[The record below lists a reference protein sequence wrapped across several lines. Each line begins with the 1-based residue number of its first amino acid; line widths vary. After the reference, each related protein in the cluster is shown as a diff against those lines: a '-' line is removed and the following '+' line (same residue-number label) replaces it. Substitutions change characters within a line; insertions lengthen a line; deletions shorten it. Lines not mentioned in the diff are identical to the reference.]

1 RRALHDHRRVRRPAR
16 LPHAADQPLPAVPVL
31 VESDHRGSSPGR
43 SPARRPTLWRPCCT
57 SPARRRPAGPARL
70 GVGGQGMSWRHVA
83 HTADVGIEVEAR
95 TREELF
101 AEAAEALTALLVA
114 APDDEGDADA
124 DADDGAA
131 TEADAAAATAA
142 GGAVGDAGS
151 ATAAGG
157 AAGDADAVAP
167 VEVPVRVPPGD
178 DAAMLRDWLAEVLV
192 AFEVDGVVGREF
204 PVAIGPDGLT

>member
-1 RRALHDHRRVRRPAR
+1 
-16 LPHAADQPLPAVPVL
+16 
-31 VESDHRGSSPGR
+31 
-43 SPARRPTLWRPCCT
+43 
-57 SPARRRPAGPARL
+57 
-70 GVGGQGMSWRHVA
+70 MSWRHVA

-131 TEADAAAATAA
+131 TEADA
-142 GGAVGDAGS
+142 GS

-157 AAGDADAVAP
+157 AAGNADAVAP

-204 PVAIGPDGLT
+204 PVAIGPDGLTGAVRGTRFDPARHSRGLEVKAVTYHGLRVEAVPGGWRAAVLLDV

>member
-1 RRALHDHRRVRRPAR
+1 
-16 LPHAADQPLPAVPVL
+16 
-31 VESDHRGSSPGR
+31 
-43 SPARRPTLWRPCCT
+43 
-57 SPARRRPAGPARL
+57 
-70 GVGGQGMSWRHVA
+70 MSWRHVA

-124 DADDGAA
+124 
-131 TEADAAAATAA
+131 
-142 GGAVGDAGS
+142 
-151 ATAAGG
+151 
-157 AAGDADAVAP
+157 DADAVAP

-204 PVAIGPDGLT
+204 PVAIGPDGLTGAVRGTRFDPARHSRGLEVKAVTYHGLRVEAVPGGWRAAVLLDV

>member
-1 RRALHDHRRVRRPAR
+1 
-16 LPHAADQPLPAVPVL
+16 
-31 VESDHRGSSPGR
+31 
-43 SPARRPTLWRPCCT
+43 
-57 SPARRRPAGPARL
+57 
-70 GVGGQGMSWRHVA
+70 MSWRHVA

-114 APDDEGDADA
+114 APDDGDADA
-124 DADDGAA
+124 DADDGA
-131 TEADAAAATAA
+131 
-142 GGAVGDAGS
+142 

-192 AFEVDGVVGREF
+192 VFEVDGVVGREF
-204 PVAIGPDGLT
+204 PVAIGPDGLTGAVRGTRFDPARHSRGLEVKAVTYHGLRVEAVPGGWCAAVLLDV

>member
-1 RRALHDHRRVRRPAR
+1 
-16 LPHAADQPLPAVPVL
+16 
-31 VESDHRGSSPGR
+31 
-43 SPARRPTLWRPCCT
+43 
-57 SPARRRPAGPARL
+57 
-70 GVGGQGMSWRHVA
+70 MSWRHVA

-114 APDDEGDADA
+114 APDDDGDADA

-204 PVAIGPDGLT
+204 PVAIGPDGLTGAVRGTRFDPARHSRGLEVKAVTYHGLRVEAVPGGWRAAVLLDV

>member
-1 RRALHDHRRVRRPAR
+1 
-16 LPHAADQPLPAVPVL
+16 
-31 VESDHRGSSPGR
+31 
-43 SPARRPTLWRPCCT
+43 
-57 SPARRRPAGPARL
+57 
-70 GVGGQGMSWRHVA
+70 MSWRHVA

-114 APDDEGDADA
+114 APDDDGDADA

-131 TEADAAAATAA
+131 TEA
-142 GGAVGDAGS
+142 DAGS

-204 PVAIGPDGLT
+204 PVAIGPDGLTGAVRGTRFDPARHSRGLEVKAVTYHGLRVEAVPGGWRAAVLLDV